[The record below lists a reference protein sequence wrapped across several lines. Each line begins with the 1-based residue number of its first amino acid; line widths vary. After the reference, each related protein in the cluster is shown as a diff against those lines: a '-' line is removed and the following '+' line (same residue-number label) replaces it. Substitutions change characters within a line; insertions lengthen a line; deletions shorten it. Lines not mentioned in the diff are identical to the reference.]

1 MFPATQTKDKPL
13 GDRYIKWLPNLFHK
27 DLRPRAAA
35 EAVNRKTNA
44 RPQELAPE
52 LADAADVLS
61 DQLHAQLHR
70 LSKLV
75 APHLDVIESQ
85 FRASLNRKRI
95 LPIQAVALSAI
106 TFGAAARI
114 LTQAGSL
121 AIKFIEQVEYNGRRL
136 AKLNL
141 PPSAIVEALQEYDR
155 LLTSKVGPWKDEDF
169 ANFQWVREQLHF
181 CVILTLNNAYYQVR
195 EAETQAFY
203 ELFRVELESHTLED
217 LLQRFVE
224 VLAHVCQ
231 ADAGHLFMISEAV
244 PSEQGKPAQPS
255 LWIQRA
261 SAPGS
266 SRAAPVAVKRAQGL
280 SAPAFIDCRGELPR
294 GAKRNLLL
302 DPTWWGK
309 HQSCWSIPLAKDGR
323 VAGVI
328 QLGFSKFYEW
338 LPREQEL
345 LAAAA
350 ERCLMAA
357 EKARLMDHLAASEE
371 QIRQL
376 AEHMLHVE
384 EMERRRI
391 SRELHDEAGQS
402 LLCIRLQMELL
413 EQNLPETEVATKEK
427 LRDARDLTERTI
439 LEMRRL
445 IAALSPAV
453 LEQLGLGAALRQLVT
468 RFQRLNPIGVKLSL
482 SRLGGLPQQT
492 EVIVYRLVQEC
503 FNNIAKHS
511 GARQVNISAVSADG
525 LLKLNVEDD
534 GVGFQIEEAF
544 ARRESFGLS
553 GMRERVTLL
562 GGKFHIRSFPTCTT
576 VSAGQGTDSETLQV
590 PSRSSQRIK
599 KDRGTKISIE
609 LPISRSV
616 SHSTGV
622 SALGGG
628 TLGVSRSVGVSL

>member
-1 MFPATQTKDKPL
+1 MSRKSAV
-13 GDRYIKWLPNLFHK
+13 
-27 DLRPRAAA
+27 AA
-35 EAVNRKTNA
+35 V
-44 RPQELAPE
+44 PPE

-61 DQLHAQLHR
+61 DQLHAQLYR

-75 APHLDVIESQ
+75 APHLDAIEAR
-85 FRASLNRKRI
+85 FRASLNKKK
-95 LPIQAVALSAI
+95 IQPVQAAALGSI

-114 LTQAGSL
+114 LTRGEKTSAL
-121 AIKFIEQVEYNGRRL
+121 KFIEQVEYNGRRL

-155 LLTSKVGPWKDEDF
+155 LLGAKLEQWTGEDL

-217 LLQRFVE
+217 LLQRFVQ

-231 ADAGHLFMISEAV
+231 ADAGHLYLIGEAV
-244 PSEQGKPAQPS
+244 AADDDKPGRPSHWMR
-255 LWIQRA
+255 LA
-261 SAPGS
+261 SVPRS
-266 SRAAPVAVKRAQGL
+266 AAKTEPVAVKRGQGL
-280 SAPAFIDCRGELPR
+280 SVPAFIDCRRSQARRSLM
-294 GAKRNLLL
+294 L
-302 DPTWWGK
+302 DPSWGEK
-309 HQSCWSIPLAKDGR
+309 FQSCWSIPLAKDGQ

-357 EKARLMDHLAASEE
+357 EKARLMDNLAASEE

-413 EQNLPETEVATKEK
+413 EQSLPESELATKEK
-427 LRDARDLTERTI
+427 LREARDLTERTI

-445 IAALSPAV
+445 ISALSPAV
-453 LEQLGLGAALRQLVT
+453 LEQLGLGAALRQLIA
-468 RFQRLNPIGVKLSL
+468 RFQRLHLIGVKLTL
-482 SRLGGLPQQT
+482 HRLGGLPQQI

-503 FNNIAKHS
+503 FNNIGKHS
-511 GARQVNISAVSADG
+511 GARQVNISVSSADG
-525 LLKLNVEDD
+525 MLKLNVEDD
-534 GVGFQIEEAF
+534 GVGFRIDEAF

-562 GGKFHIRSFPTCTT
+562 GGKFHIRSFPTSEP
-576 VSAGQGTDSETLQV
+576 VSVSQSTENGAVQV
-590 PSRSSQRIK
+590 PSRKSGRIK

-609 LPISRSV
+609 LPISRTVGQNNPRAS
-616 SHSTGV
+616 GV
-622 SALGGG
+622 EAPEE
-628 TLGVSRSVGVSL
+628 VVEAVR

>member
-1 MFPATQTKDKPL
+1 M
-13 GDRYIKWLPNLFHK
+13 
-27 DLRPRAAA
+27 
-35 EAVNRKTNA
+35 
-44 RPQELAPE
+44 
-52 LADAADVLS
+52 ADAADVLS

-75 APHLDVIESQ
+75 APHLDAVEAR

-95 LPIQAVALSAI
+95 LPIQAAALSSI

-114 LTQAGSL
+114 LTSGGNASQTEKDASPAL
-121 AIKFIEQVEYNGRRL
+121 KFIEQVEYNGRRL

-141 PPSAIVEALQEYDR
+141 PPSAILEALQEYDR
-155 LLTSKVGPWKDEDF
+155 LLTATIGLSSKLRTTTGPAKVVQWTGEDL

-203 ELFRVELESHTLED
+203 ELFRVELESRTLEE
-217 LLQRFVE
+217 LLQRFVQ

-231 ADAGHLFMISEAV
+231 ADAGHLYLISEATAKDDE
-244 PSEQGKPAQPS
+244 PGKPAQPS
-255 LWIQRA
+255 MWMPLA
-261 SAPGS
+261 SVPKSPGVE
-266 SRAAPVAVKRAQGL
+266 AVPVKRGQGL
-280 SAPAFIDCRGELPR
+280 SVPAFIDCRKHENRESPR
-294 GAKRNLLL
+294 GAARNLLL
-302 DPTWWGK
+302 DPSWWGK
-309 HQSCWSIPLAKDGR
+309 HQSCWSIPLSKDGR
-323 VAGVI
+323 TAGVI
-328 QLGFSKFYEW
+328 QLGFSRFYEW

-357 EKARLMDHLAASEE
+357 EKARLMDNLAASEE

-413 EQNLPETEVATKEK
+413 EQNLPDSEMATKEK
-427 LRDARDLTERTI
+427 LREARDLTERTI

-445 IAALSPAV
+445 ISALSPAV
-453 LEQLGLGAALRQLVT
+453 LEQLGLGAALRQLIA
-468 RFQRLNPIGVKLSL
+468 RFQRLNPIRVKLGL
-482 SRLGGLPQQT
+482 TRLGGLPQQT

-511 GARQVNISAVSADG
+511 GARQVNISVVSADG
-525 LLKLNVEDD
+525 LLKLIVEDD
-534 GVGFQIEEAF
+534 GVGFKIDEAF
-544 ARRESFGLS
+544 ARRDSFGLS

-562 GGKFHIRSFPTCTT
+562 GGRFQIRSFPSAVAVGGT
-576 VSAGQGTDSETLQV
+576 VSVSQATKTGAAQV
-590 PSRSSQRIK
+590 PGRDSRWIK
-599 KDRGTKISIE
+599 KDCGTKISIE
-609 LPISRSV
+609 LPISRAVGSI
-616 SHSTGV
+616 G
-622 SALGGG
+622 ARFPGNE
-628 TLGVSRSVGVSL
+628 VSRNQDRRIRSEGCGEVVQAGGCRQAGE

>member
-1 MFPATQTKDKPL
+1 M
-13 GDRYIKWLPNLFHK
+13 
-27 DLRPRAAA
+27 
-35 EAVNRKTNA
+35 NRKSGPTS
-44 RPQELAPE
+44 RGTPE

-75 APHLDVIESQ
+75 APHLDAIESQ

-95 LPIQAVALSAI
+95 LPIQALALSSI

-114 LTQAGSL
+114 LTGGSEPAGSSAL
-121 AIKFIEQVEYNGRRL
+121 KFIEQVEYNGRRL

-141 PPSAIVEALQEYDR
+141 PPGAIVEALQEYDR
-155 LLTSKVGPWKDEDF
+155 LLTAKLGQWKGEDV

-203 ELFRVELESHTLED
+203 ELFRVELESHSLEE
-217 LLQRFVE
+217 LLQRFVQ
-224 VLAHVCQ
+224 VLSHVCQ
-231 ADAGHLFMISEAV
+231 ADAGHLYLISEAV
-244 PSEQGKPAQPS
+244 AEDNGKAGQPS
-255 LWIQRA
+255 KWMPLA
-261 SAPGS
+261 SVPESFHAE
-266 SRAAPVAVKRAQGL
+266 PVVVKRGQGL
-280 SAPAFIDCRGELPR
+280 SAPAFIDCRGGSAR
-294 GAKRNLLL
+294 GKKRNLLL
-302 DPTWWGK
+302 DASWWGK
-309 HQSCWSIPLAKDGR
+309 YQSCWSIPLAKDGHT
-323 VAGVI
+323 AGVI

-357 EKARLMDHLAASEE
+357 EKARLMDNLAASEE

-413 EQNLPETEVATKEK
+413 EQNLPDSEMATKEK

-468 RFQRLNPIGVKLSL
+468 RFQRLHPIRVKLAL
-482 SRLGGLPQQT
+482 TRLGGLPKQT

-511 GARQVNISAVSADG
+511 GATQVNISATSADG
-525 LLKLNVEDD
+525 MLKLNVEDD
-534 GVGFQIEEAF
+534 GVGFRIEEAF
-544 ARRESFGLS
+544 ARSDSFGLS

-562 GGKFHIRSFPTCTT
+562 GGRFQIRSFPSGGT
-576 VSAGQGTDSETLQV
+576 VSVGQTTSSDALQAPRRDS
-590 PSRSSQRIK
+590 RRIK
-599 KDRGTKISIE
+599 NDRGTKISIE

-616 SHSTGV
+616 GYSTV
-622 SALGGG
+622 Q
-628 TLGVSRSVGVSL
+628 LGVAEVREHEHERDREVEVGG